1 MSSLGTMSKIPA
13 ALARKSSRGCLRTLT
28 QTLMR
33 MARRGNVEAIRDFL
47 SGDQFLRDFVGL
59 DPRHRRSVM
68 RTYSKAEILCEVN
81 ARYPLATPKRIDAK
95 RAEKISWA
103 DPTLKAR
110 LTAAYE
116 VAGDDHEKAA
126 RLLNVSVGSARL
138 AKRRHLIMS

>member
-1 MSSLGTMSKIPA
+1 MSKIPA

-33 MARRGNVEAIRDFL
+33 LARRGNFEAIRDYLSSDAFL
-47 SGDQFLRDFVGL
+47 HAFVGL
-59 DPRHRRSVM
+59 APRHRQSVM

-81 ARYPLATPKRIDAK
+81 ARHRLTTPKRIDAK

-103 DPTLKAR
+103 DATMKAR
-110 LTAAYE
+110 LAAAYA

-126 RLLNVSVGSARL
+126 RLLNVSIGSARL
-138 AKRRHLIMS
+138 AKRQHLSMS